1 MVDLKMLRALTSEIA
16 PLQFG
21 KVGAPNVGATFDTDN
36 CVRLGADLIE
46 STQCVAP
53 VTASINL
60 KDLWVLEESRGN
72 PSWPSVPLG
81 QGKLDI
87 PRVIAVLYR
96 RC

>member
-1 MVDLKMLRALTSEIA
+1 MVLCGGSELANLDPVTAILMVDLKMLRAWTNGVV

-36 CVRLGADLIE
+36 CVRWGVDLIE

-60 KDLWVLEESRGN
+60 KDLWVLEES
-72 PSWPSVPLG
+72 
-81 QGKLDI
+81 
-87 PRVIAVLYR
+87 
-96 RC
+96 